1 MLVSL
6 CNTQLLLARPI
17 ALPATESILGITNLS
32 DLLPIIRSAAS
43 IGLSVKGAMFSFK

>member
-17 ALPATESILGITNLS
+17 ALPATESILGITNLY
-32 DLLPIIRSAAS
+32 DLLSIIRSAAS
-43 IGLSVKGAMFSFK
+43 TGLAVRGAMFYFK

>member
-17 ALPATESILGITNLS
+17 ALPATESFLGITNLY
-32 DLLPIIRSAAS
+32 DLLSIIRSAAS
-43 IGLSVKGAMFSFK
+43 TGLSVRGAMFSFK